1 MSEKAAAEGKK
12 KGKMPVIIVLV
23 VVLMGGG
30 FFGMK
35 MKGGGAKEKPK
46 VELGEKMVEM
56 DEMLVNLSDVTTF
69 LRFKIAFHFKKGFD
83 ESKFKDIT
91 PAVEDAV
98 IRVLKSKSPNEVSS
112 ISKMPGLKRE
122 IAANVNGVLDEVLPD
137 PNAKKEAEKEE
148 GHEGEGEKGEKT
160 EKAEKPAKSGK
171 PKHPDWDSDTG
182 PVLKVYF
189 KAFAVQ

>member
-1 MSEKAAAEGKK
+1 MSEKAAPEGKK
-12 KGKMPVIIVLV
+12 KGKLPVIIVLV

-46 VELGEKMVEM
+46 IELGEKMVEM
-56 DEMLVNLSDVTTF
+56 EEMLVNLSDVTTF

-98 IRVLKSKSPNEVSS
+98 LSVLKAKSPSDVSS

-122 IAANVNGVLDEVLPD
+122 LAARVNAVLDKVLPD
-137 PNAKKEAEKEE
+137 PHAKEKEAEKEE
-148 GHEGEGEKGEKT
+148 GDGEGEKAEKT
-160 EKAEKPAKSGK
+160 AKSGK